1 MTDTPPTK
9 TIHPAEPEKSEQ
21 LCQQAQSEQVCQQA
35 EMDQAGSSG
44 SQVQQNPAS
53 PSGKHV
59 VLGGLR
65 GKRRAEVG
73 AQYQIRRR
81 PSRRFEVFTAPK
93 TGHVLRH
100 GKAA

>member
-1 MTDTPPTK
+1 MWRACFLSIGGIMTDTQPTE

-21 LCQQAQSEQVCQQA
+21 LCQQA

-65 GKRRAEVG
+65 GKRRVEV
-73 AQYQIRRR
+73 
-81 PSRRFEVFTAPK
+81 
-93 TGHVLRH
+93 
-100 GKAA
+100 